1 MTYYN
6 RRRFLQSTAAL
17 GFAGGTG
24 LLSSLTAQS
33 AYAMD
38 VSGYK
43 ALVCIFFKGGMD
55 GFDTVLPVD
64 APSYNSF
71 KSIRSDL
78 FALYDSDN
86 PSSGRNRENLLN
98 LGATQSDA
106 SREFG
111 LPPQMVELKQLFDA
125 GNMAVIGNVGPLIEP
140 TTRSTFENS
149 QVMTPKN
156 LFSHNDQQ
164 STWMSMGIEGRN
176 DGWGAQ
182 LARIA
187 ADADPSM
194 NKAFSAITTASSD
207 IFLRGEGVSQFK
219 TQAGGGSEVDILSK
233 RWLLRSAR
241 NSDAARDILRRH
253 FGSTN
258 ANPLNIL
265 EADLA
270 QSHKNGRE
278 TIEMYLN
285 AVENGQPLLTAFPN
299 TNLGSQLQ
307 GIAEAISLRGSLG
320 VSRQVFFASIGGF
333 DTHDSQVND
342 LAAKHVEISQAI
354 AAFQNAMSEL
364 GTLNDVTSFTAS
376 DFGRTMVTNGDG
388 TDHGW
393 GNHHFVVGGAVNGGQ
408 IIGDI
413 PPHDLTESAYT
424 KDRGRLIPTISVDE
438 YAATLAQWFGL
449 NTTDLATVLPNWSQN
464 FDGKTLNLF

>member
-187 ADADPSM
+187 AEPETLM
-194 NKAFSAITTASSD
+194 RRE
-207 IFLRGEGVSQFK
+207 IFC
-219 TQAGGGSEVDILSK
+219 
-233 RWLLRSAR
+233 
-241 NSDAARDILRRH
+241 
-253 FGSTN
+253 
-258 ANPLNIL
+258 
-265 EADLA
+265 
-270 QSHKNGRE
+270 
-278 TIEMYLN
+278 
-285 AVENGQPLLTAFPN
+285 
-299 TNLGSQLQ
+299 
-307 GIAEAISLRGSLG
+307 
-320 VSRQVFFASIGGF
+320 
-333 DTHDSQVND
+333 
-342 LAAKHVEISQAI
+342 
-354 AAFQNAMSEL
+354 
-364 GTLNDVTSFTAS
+364 DVTS
-376 DFGRTMVTNGDG
+376 
-388 TDHGW
+388 
-393 GNHHFVVGGAVNGGQ
+393 AVPMQ
-408 IIGDI
+408 
-413 PPHDLTESAYT
+413 
-424 KDRGRLIPTISVDE
+424 
-438 YAATLAQWFGL
+438 TL
-449 NTTDLATVLPNWSQN
+449 
-464 FDGKTLNLF
+464 